1 MAACHRALGRQPYP
15 NPNPDPDPDPNP
27 SPSPSPNPN
36 PNPAIASWA
45 GNITYT
51 LDPQTGLVA
60 AQTDVWNITR
70 LDAIRQSFTPGPRT
84 E

>member
-1 MAACHRALGRQPYP
+1 MASGVLKLPWR
-15 NPNPDPDPDPNP
+15 
-27 SPSPSPNPN
+27 
-36 PNPAIASWA
+36 PAIAPWA

-70 LDAIRQSFTPGPRT
+70 LDAIRQSFTPGPPRT

>member
-1 MAACHRALGRQPYP
+1 MRVVEAADGAATTIQATYVASGVLKLPWKPY
-15 NPNPDPDPDPNP
+15 
-27 SPSPSPNPN
+27 
-36 PNPAIASWA
+36 IAPWA